1 MIYNNTKTLVE
12 SLMKSKIPTSKIC
25 LDMTFG
31 NGNDSYKML
40 SINKSIQIYGF
51 DIQKNCID
59 NAKKTNNLK
68 VINDSHLNFENY
80 TNEKIDFAVFNLGYL
95 PGGDKNITTDYD
107 TVIKTLEK
115 LLKLMN
121 IEGQIVITFYPG
133 HRPGFEE
140 SINIINF
147 LRNLNQKEFNVIRY
161 DFINQINNPPF
172 VCLIER
178 IK

>member
-12 SLMKSKIPTSKIC
+12 SFMKNKIPNSKIC
-25 LDMTFG
+25 VDMTFG
-31 NGNDSYKML
+31 NGNDSYTML
-40 SINKSIQIYGF
+40 SINENIEVYGF
-51 DIQKNCID
+51 DIQQSCINNARKID
-59 NAKKTNNLK
+59 NLQ
-68 VINDSHLNFENY
+68 VINDSHLHFDNY
-80 TNEKIDFAVFNLGYL
+80 INDKIDFAVFNLGYL

-107 TVIKTLEK
+107 TVIKTLKK
-115 LLKLMN
+115 LLKVMN

-133 HRPGFEE
+133 HKPGHEE
-140 SINIINF
+140 SINIIKF
-147 LRNLNQKEFNVIRY
+147 LQKLNQKEFNVIRY